1 MASQDTIQYPP
12 LDQGIA
18 PRGVTL
24 LVVTVVMT
32 FLATIFVLLRFTA
45 RRRATLQSDD
55 WVCLGALVVAYA
67 FLITTALL
75 VTIGHGGNH
84 MIQFYSDL
92 AKAPV
97 FVQVR
102 NSFSLFL
109 SLSLTACSTSSY
121 KRVVLHRD

>member
-1 MASQDTIQYPP
+1 MASQATTQYPP

-18 PRGVTL
+18 PRGMTL

-32 FLATIFVLLRFTA
+32 FLATIFVIMRFMA
-45 RRRATLQSDD
+45 RRRASLQSDD
-55 WVCLGALVVAYA
+55 WVCLGGLVVAYA
-67 FLITTALL
+67 LLITTALL

-102 NSFSLFL
+102 NPFSLIL
-109 SLSLTACSTSSY
+109 SRHAAHLLTTE
-121 KRVVLHRD
+121 